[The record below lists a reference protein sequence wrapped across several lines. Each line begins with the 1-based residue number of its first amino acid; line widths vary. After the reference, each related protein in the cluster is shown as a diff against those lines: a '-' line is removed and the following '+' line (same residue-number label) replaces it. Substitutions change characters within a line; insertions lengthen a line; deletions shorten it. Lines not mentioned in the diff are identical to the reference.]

1 MFAPY
6 TGDCVLCLLWFKYFF
21 TKGCSFSGN
30 SFSKLLCQNN
40 SVGIRKTTL
49 LVCSQ
54 CLVLFSLKNKYGNRK
69 RRFAKLGIS
78 LFASPRD
85 SLSTSREIS
94 ETSSDTSGDVRKY
107 VFEII
112 RKISDILNRVGIT
125 ENFTGSQP
133 IKVK

>member
-6 TGDCVLCLLWFKYFF
+6 TGDCVCRGSNIF

-94 ETSSDTSGDVRKY
+94 ETSSDISGDVRKY
-107 VFEII
+107 VFGNI
-112 RKISDILNRVGIT
+112 RKISDILNQVGST
-125 ENFTGSQP
+125 KKFTGSQP